1 MDEKKIK
8 QEGVSKPRTCSIN
21 RLKYPHNGEG
31 EESLAER
38 VGRISIE
45 FTEGLKLLEKYDLAA
60 TFFGSA
66 RSLPDSDVY
75 RKATELAMRLS
86 KSGFAIIT
94 GGAAGIMEAA
104 NKGAHDAGGPSVGL
118 NISLPQEQ
126 AANQYTTESMDFH
139 YFFSRK
145 VMLTFASEVYVYF
158 PGGFGTLDEFFEI
171 ATLVQ
176 TRKIEPIPII
186 LFGKEYWE
194 PLTEWFEK
202 ELLNVHGTI
211 SPGDMN
217 IFTIVDSVDEA
228 YEKIMEAVCV

>member
-1 MDEKKIK
+1 MDDKKIK
-8 QEGVSKPRTCSIN
+8 REGETELKTCSIN
-21 RLKYPHNGEG
+21 RLKYPRNGE
-31 EESLAER
+31 ELDIAAR
-38 VGRISIE
+38 VGRIAIE
-45 FTEGLKLLEKYDLAA
+45 FTEGFKLLEKYDLAA

-66 RSLPDSDVY
+66 RSLPDNPDY
-75 RKATELAMRLS
+75 KYATELAFRLAR
-86 KSGFAIIT
+86 SGFAIIT

-104 NKGAHDAGGPSVGL
+104 NKGAYDAGGKSVGL

-126 AANQYTTESMDFH
+126 SANEYTTEAEDFH

-186 LFGKEYWE
+186 LFGKDYWE
-194 PLTEWFEK
+194 PLAKWFER
-202 ELLNVHGTI
+202 ELLEKHQTI
-211 SPGDMN
+211 SPGDTN
-217 IFTIVDSVDEA
+217 IYKIVDSVDEA
-228 YEKIMEAVCV
+228 YEAIMDVVCE